1 MTECIATVPL
11 LRKRWAEK
19 KNRYEKSVDRK
30 LIIINMILSYLSE
43 K

>member
-11 LRKRWAEK
+11 LRKRWTEE